1 MLPSPSSPILFS
13 IGSFSLRWYSLCLLA
28 GVLTALW
35 FALKRA
41 KKIGIHEDHIYNISF
56 WAVFMGLVGARV
68 FAVLYEP
75 AYYFSH
81 PLEIP
86 QVWNGGLAIHGGVV
100 FAAITIAV
108 YCWVKKPLMGN
119 TTNSKITNGSAGT
132 LGGRMAIRP
141 YGMFDLLVPSLL
153 IGQIIGR
160 FGNYF
165 NQEAYGTPTSLPWGI
180 HIDPQNRYSEY
191 MEFSTYHP
199 TFLYEALWNLLVL
212 FILLKIEKKY
222 LQKKPQTPDFR
233 LQTSPGRLT
242 AFYFIFYGIGRGLLE
257 FIRTDAS
264 WWGPMRVVHWLSIGL
279 IIGGTIFLLIKK
291 PKVRQ

>member
-13 IGSFSLRWYSLCLLA
+13 IGDFSLRWYSLCLLA

-41 KKIGIHEDHIYNISF
+41 KKIGIHEDHIYNVSF
-56 WAVFMGLVGARV
+56 WAVLMGLVGARV

-86 QVWNGGLAIHGGVV
+86 QVWHGGLAIHGGVI

-108 YCWVKKPLMGN
+108 YCWVNRKKLIMKSNN
-119 TTNSKITNGSAGT
+119 TILSTF
-132 LGGRMAIRP
+132 
-141 YGMFDLLVPSLL
+141 GMFDLLVPSLL

-180 HIDPQNRYSEY
+180 NIDPQNRYPEY
-191 MEFSTYHP
+191 MDFSTYHP

-222 LQKKPQTPDFR
+222 LQKKPQTTDHR
-233 LQTSPGRLT
+233 LQTSGTLT

-279 IIGGTIFLLIKK
+279 IVMGSLWLIFGSKVLLKK
-291 PKVRQ
+291 AHSVK